1 MRRRVSWVLAVW
13 LVACGSGP
21 EETPRPSGPEPRM
34 LLIGIDGAD
43 LRWLN
48 RLAEE
53 GRVPALASLIERGV
67 AGPLETVSNA
77 SPIIWTSVATGVLPR
92 KHGIRG
98 FTVSGRNVNATM
110 RKRPAFWNV
119 LSHYGRSV
127 GVLGWWVSY
136 PAEQVEGY
144 LVSPYMVFFGPRK
157 PERVRVTWEAGDP
170 RNAYPPELLGELA
183 DHVYVAADVE
193 PEDLGAIYADTERT
207 SQTPWVWA
215 RDRSYYEMALQ
226 LMETRPVETLAIYF
240 QGIDVASH
248 DPSYFAYGR
257 NVNRA
262 RKPRVSPEEFEAGL
276 ARVEAMYERIDE
288 LVAGLLARAPT
299 DADVIVVSDHGWE
312 YDGTNHLNRNPG
324 VFIAAGPSFR
334 ASGRALD
341 VSVLDVAPTLL
352 ALLGVPLSRDF
363 DGRPAEEAFR
373 KGATASARWIDAY
386 PLPPVAVTS
395 DADGSS
401 NDDEHLMDR
410 LRALGYVE

>member
-1 MRRRVSWVLAVW
+1 V
-13 LVACGSGP
+13 
-21 EETPRPSGPEPRM
+21 
-34 LLIGIDGAD
+34 
-43 LRWLN
+43 
-48 RLAEE
+48 E
-53 GRVPALASLIERGV
+53 GRLPAFASLIQRGV
-67 AGPLETVSNA
+67 SAPLQTVSNA
-77 SPIIWTSVATGVLPR
+77 SPIIWTSVATGVRPR

-98 FTVSGRNVNATM
+98 FTVAGRNVNATM
-110 RKRPAFWNV
+110 RRRPAFWNV
-119 LSHYGRSV
+119 LTHYGRSV

-157 PERVRVTWEAGDP
+157 PERVQVTWEAGDP
-170 RNAYPPELLGELA
+170 RRAYPPELLAELGES
-183 DHVYVAADVE
+183 VYVAADAK
-193 PEDLGAIYADTERT
+193 PEELGAIYGGADRS

-226 LMETRPVETLAIYF
+226 LMETRPVETVAVYL
-240 QGIDVASH
+240 QGIDVVSH
-248 DPSYFAYGR
+248 DLSYFAYGR

-288 LVAGLLARAPT
+288 LLAGLLAQTPA

-324 VFIAAGPSFR
+324 VFLASGPSFR
-334 ASGRALD
+334 ESGRFED
-341 VSVLDVAPTLL
+341 VSVLDVTPTLL

-363 DGRPAEEAFR
+363 DGLPSEAALRPGLAA
-373 KGATASARWIDAY
+373 AARWVDAY
-386 PLPPVAVTS
+386 PLPSVGLTS
-395 DADGSS
+395 GVDGTSP
-401 NDDEHLMDR
+401 DDEQLMDR